1 MRFYLIT
8 LIWLVCLLF
17 ATPIKSEDEF
27 GLHHYSFD
35 HDPLIDRCNITKPLI
50 SELMFDFL
58 TMMKAESRKATQ
70 KCVVENKGPG
80 FASPPA
86 SARTIFAATTM
97 VYNTYARYSQHANP
111 VTQYAAWTRMASA
124 GQEAPKCTFIYG
136 FYQIAHYIMP
146 ERVELYELKEKYER
160 SYGCDLTTVAANANS
175 DLGLVQRDV
184 DELKRQLRVDG
195 FNQEGCFADT
205 TNFR

>member
-1 MRFYLIT
+1 MRFILIA
-8 LIWLVCLLF
+8 LVWLVCLLF
-17 ATPIKSEDEF
+17 ATPTKSEDEF

-35 HDPLIDRCNITKPLI
+35 PDPLIDRCNKTKPLV

-70 KCVVENKGPG
+70 KCVLENKGPG

-97 VYNTYARYSQHANP
+97 VYNTYARHTQHATP
-111 VTQYAAWTRMASA
+111 VTQYAGWTRMASS
-124 GQEAPKCTFIYG
+124 GQEAPNCAYIYG
-136 FYQIAHYIMP
+136 FHQIAHYLMP
-146 ERVELYELKEKYER
+146 ERVELDRLKEKYER
-160 SYGCDLTTVAANANS
+160 SHGCDLTTVAANTIS
-175 DLGLVQRDV
+175 ELGLVQRDV
-184 DELKRQLRVDG
+184 DELKLQLRDDG